1 MAAKIDQLCDRV
13 WWVGNGGWGQTK
25 LLSKPGDCNV
35 YLVDAGLELV
45 LVDTG
50 CGPDAAEVFANVRA
64 AGFPPEKITK
74 ILLTHAHG
82 DHSGGAAWIRAMTGA
97 PIYAGAVTARALAT
111 PEVNMIGG
119 LKPFERFVVTPFA
132 VDRYVCDGQEF
143 AAGAVAF
150 TAFFTPGHSIDS
162 FCYLARI
169 RGRKVLFAGDTVIGN
184 QRRPDIV
191 DGRVFKGML
200 GWLDGHWSAPL
211 TTYQASLRRLI
222 DLEPDLLMPGHG
234 VHHDA
239 ETAVDAMQCG
249 IRNIQKVLDDPDLFV
264 MFTVER

>member
-1 MAAKIDQLCDRV
+1 MTREIDRLADGV
-13 WWVGNGGWGQTK
+13 WWVGNGGWGQSR

-35 YLVDAGLELV
+35 YLVEAGSGLV

-50 CGPDAAEVFANVRA
+50 SGPDAAEIFANIEA
-64 AGFPPEKITK
+64 AGFSPKDISA

-82 DHSGGAAWIRAMTGA
+82 DHSGGAAWIRGMTGA
-97 PIYAGAVTARALAT
+97 AVYSGAVTARALAT

-132 VDRYVCDGQEF
+132 VDTYLSDEADFEIGDVRF
-143 AAGAVAF
+143 K
-150 TAFFTPGHSIDS
+150 AFFTPGHTIDS
-162 FCYLARI
+162 LCYLAEVKGRRI
-169 RGRKVLFAGDTVIGN
+169 LFAGDTVIGN
-184 QRRPDIV
+184 QRRGDILE
-191 DGRVFKGML
+191 GRVFKGML

-211 TTYQASLRRLI
+211 TTYQASLKRLI
-222 DLEPDLLMPGHG
+222 DLEPGLLLPGHG
-234 VHHDA
+234 VPHDA
-239 ETAVDAMQCG
+239 PTAVDAMQCG